1 MVDSDTAAAHGL
13 RLARTVITAQAVTQ
27 FGTWFS
33 RIALAFAALGT
44 HSGVVLSAAVIA
56 ADSLPRALLGRR
68 IGRLVRTTGARRA
81 AVCGLLAE
89 AVFSLASIAALH
101 SSSVALIAVLIGR
114 SLSSAL
120 YGVTFQAGLPQLAG
134 RGADLRRL
142 NFISGLV
149 NSLAVIAGPA
159 VGAAFWASAGIT
171 AVLVVDAVTSVLA
184 AGIAWRALGTVA
196 WAAQRN
202 SIVRHGDASR
212 KPLIFANAVAVVGGG
227 LFNVVLP
234 SYATVTLGLTVTESG
249 LVFALFGSGA
259 VLVTLLGS
267 LIARRLDTRVA
278 VLVAFV
284 LSAVSAASL
293 AIPLLPFV
301 GLVVMGA
308 GSALRATSVVGF
320 IQERTPDE
328 HLPATIGALQA
339 STSTGLAIGS
349 LGGTAVA
356 GVVSPHASIIVMA
369 AVTVCALAFYLSSS
383 ARARSAE

>member
-1 MVDSDTAAAHGL
+1 
-13 RLARTVITAQAVTQ
+13 
-27 FGTWFS
+27 
-33 RIALAFAALGT
+33 
-44 HSGVVLSAAVIA
+44 
-56 ADSLPRALLGRR
+56 
-68 IGRLVRTTGARRA
+68 
-81 AVCGLLAE
+81 
-89 AVFSLASIAALH
+89 
-101 SSSVALIAVLIGR
+101 
-114 SLSSAL
+114 
-120 YGVTFQAGLPQLAG
+120 
-134 RGADLRRL
+134 
-142 NFISGLV
+142 
-149 NSLAVIAGPA
+149 
-159 VGAAFWASAGIT
+159 
-171 AVLVVDAVTSVLA
+171 VTSVLA